1 VLPVLLRRT
10 LSKAIERA
18 QTGEVVPEI
27 YRVE

>member
-1 VLPVLLRRT
+1 LPVLLRRT

-18 QTGEVVPEI
+18 KTGGVVPEI